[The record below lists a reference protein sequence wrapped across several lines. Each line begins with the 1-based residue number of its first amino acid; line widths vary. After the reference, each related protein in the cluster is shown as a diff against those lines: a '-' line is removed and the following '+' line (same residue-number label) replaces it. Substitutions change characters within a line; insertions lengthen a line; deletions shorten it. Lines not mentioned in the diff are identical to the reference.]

1 MREGLGRIGVKSLYI
16 EPGSPWE
23 CGYNESF
30 NGKLRDELL
39 NGEIFDTLREA
50 QLIVGRWRQIYNRIR
65 PHSTIGNSTSNTDG
79 RRIIMEHK
87 TIKLP
92 DSLIWLMDAPL
103 FIDEELVARFYDA
116 VVRPMHKEGAKTIEV
131 DDKSFRKLK
140 GKLGVKGT
148 VKPGDLLG
156 TLISSFADVKL
167 EAGGEAEAEG
177 ETTKSQNH
185 SVTIEPI
192 TTPQRQLEQLAL
204 HYLIKHTDRV
214 FLENDTRRD
223 KWRDPKSIAKVPR
236 ALVFLNLPSQA
247 EARTLGLPEVRLIP
261 TAAEFGEGEIV
272 PIYRDLRFHEWKP
285 PKYPESAEEL
295 DTKQFPLDMGDEIS
309 RLQAA
314 RRNYWNEFAGKYS
327 SQTAMIA
334 VEDAAKGKGR
344 INWIDFRLP
353 ITEEGHTLHLHI
365 RPAGKY
371 DTGDFA
377 YNFVKRGHKHG
388 QRLVGTLKSEPDMN
402 VLAIYEK

>member
-1 MREGLGRIGVKSLYI
+1 
-16 EPGSPWE
+16 
-23 CGYNESF
+23 
-30 NGKLRDELL
+30 
-39 NGEIFDTLREA
+39 
-50 QLIVGRWRQIYNRIR
+50 
-65 PHSTIGNSTSNTDG
+65 
-79 RRIIMEHK
+79 MENK

-131 DDKSFRKLK
+131 DDESISNLK
-140 GKLGVKGT
+140 VKLGIKGT
-148 VKPGDLLG
+148 IEPSNLLG
-156 TLISSFADVKL
+156 TLISSFADVKV
-167 EAGGEAEAEG
+167 EAGVEG
-177 ETTKSQNH
+177 EVEGKTAKRKKY
-185 SVTIEPI
+185 SVIFEPI
-192 TTPQRQLEQLAL
+192 STPQRQLEQLAL
-204 HYLIKHTDRV
+204 QYLIKHTDRI
-214 FLENDTRRD
+214 FLENDLRRD
-223 KWRDPKSIAKVPR
+223 EWRDPKSIAKVPR

-247 EARTLGLPEVRLIP
+247 EAKALGLPIVKLIP

-272 PIYRDLRFHEWKP
+272 PIYQDLKFDKWKP

-295 DTKQFPLDMGDEIS
+295 DIKKFPLSMGDEIS

-314 RRNYWNEFAGKYS
+314 RQKYWKKFAGKYS

-334 VEDAAKGKGR
+334 VEEAAKGKGR

-353 ITEEGHTLHLHI
+353 ITEKGHTLHLHI

-377 YNFVKRGHKHG
+377 YNFIKRGHKHG